1 MDEDYCKGQR
11 LFLETLDG
19 TVEGVFHSMDP
30 GHNKMTLKQVILH
43 PSGEKIDGLYHY
55 YRNEVLCGLR
65 VFENKVLRKIFGAKR
80 DEVTGEWRKLD
91 NAELHALYS
100 SPDIIRN
107 IKSRCLR
114 WTGHVAHM
122 GESRDAYRVLV
133 GRLEGKR
140 PLGRSRRRWEDNIKM
155 DLREV
160 GYDVRILEPGSYTG
174 VDTTNEAAGNWNLM
188 RKTES
193 SVISNKLP
201 ARVVPA
207 DVVMNCKPGY
217 GQNRQSV
224 SNRKTNLS
232 EEEYDELNKLLHNYV
247 FIDRVG
253 DVFKRAIQEIREE
266 PAVGVSVEGA
276 VFGRRSKIG
285 VITIVTP
292 KWAFLF
298 DIHALGD
305 EMFNNGLRDIL
316 ESKNI
321 EKVMHNCRLVSD
333 CLHHKHKVTIDNVFD
348 TQVGDLTVMQQK
360 YGQFPRTV
368 SSLPQCLTKYL
379 HLPENLIHQPQI
391 RAGYMVVDVL
401 KWIKRPLS
409 IELRSAAVKNGI
421 YLLHLKKRI
430 LAEMMNTFHQCV
442 NLFLNVV
449 RDADQ
454 QEASEHQVCNN

>member
-55 YRNEVLCGLR
+55 YRNEVLC
-65 VFENKVLRKIFGAKR
+65 
-80 DEVTGEWRKLD
+80 
-91 NAELHALYS
+91 
-100 SPDIIRN
+100 
-107 IKSRCLR
+107 
-114 WTGHVAHM
+114 
-122 GESRDAYRVLV
+122 
-133 GRLEGKR
+133 
-140 PLGRSRRRWEDNIKM
+140 
-155 DLREV
+155 
-160 GYDVRILEPGSYTG
+160 VRILEPGSYTG

-298 DIHALGD
+298 DIHTLGD

-454 QEASEHQVCNN
+454 QEASEHQANDTLVPLEVLSFNNPRSQMTDKEVVRNGV